1 MIIFLVTKYI
11 ETQSQLKYYIL
22 LFISKTMMKYILKAG
37 GNYLSGM
44 MIINHQDFLNDDTF
58 LYTFSKD
65 FFVCLKDQVHDPL

>member
-1 MIIFLVTKYI
+1 MIIFLATKYI

-22 LFISKTMMKYILKAG
+22 LFISKTMMKYILIAG

-65 FFVCLKDQVHDPL
+65 FFVYLKDQVHDPL